1 MGNNKEMLTVQE
13 VAQIVGVSAQAVYK
27 RLSTSLKPYSTM
39 VEGKKYIR
47 KEAIK
52 EVFHLTMTED
62 DSTEVEQPLN
72 DDSTKVDNSIQPS
85 SSITQELIDML
96 KKELEQKNQQIE
108 KLQELLDQ
116 EQKIFAMQQQ
126 KYLALEVQST
136 EQTSE
141 LEETKQE
148 VEEAKQE
155 IERLKNRGF
164 WDRLFNN

>member
-1 MGNNKEMLTVQE
+1 MKTNELITVQE
-13 VAQIVGVSAQAVYK
+13 VAKLTGVSPQAIYK

-47 KEAIK
+47 KTALK
-52 EVFHLTMTED
+52 EVFHIDIEEK
-62 DSTEVEQPLN
+62 DSTKVEQPLN
-72 DDSTKVDNSIQPS
+72 EDSTKVDNSIQPS

-164 WDRLFNN
+164 WDRIFNH